1 MRRLKIA
8 HIDTGLNLRGGQ
20 RQMLMLAKGLR
31 ERGHDQLI
39 ACLEGSKLEG
49 RLNREEFRVFT
60 MPSHD
65 PGHAFG
71 TLLWRQQLQTWAPQI
86 LHAHDGRGQTLSWL
100 ASLGLPV
107 RRVASRRVTF
117 LPSDGWTYRFKYGR
131 TCQGVIAVSESIRDL
146 SVQAGVP
153 RERLTVIPDGIELP
167 AKLSSAD
174 EKTQLRA
181 KWQCRDD
188 DFVAGLL
195 GASTPEKG
203 QDVAFEA
210 LALLA
215 GKLPNARLVVAGDQS
230 VVANTGSHQPAGT
243 LNERVIRLAP
253 LEDLASFF
261 PGLDVFLMPSKS
273 EGLGSSA
280 LWAMGFG
287 LPVIATRVGGLPEIV
302 VDNETGWLI
311 PPASPEALADAIL
324 AASHDRAKLIEY
336 GKNGRKRA
344 MGFSADIMVGRT
356 EDLYRYLVSASLP

>member
-1 MRRLKIA
+1 
-8 HIDTGLNLRGGQ
+8 
-20 RQMLMLAKGLR
+20 
-31 ERGHDQLI
+31 
-39 ACLEGSKLEG
+39 
-49 RLNREEFRVFT
+49 

-71 TLLWRQQLQTWAPQI
+71 TLIWRQQLHTWAPQI
-86 LHAHDGRGQTLSWL
+86 LHAHDGRGQTLAGWL
-100 ASLGLPV
+100 PLGLPV
-107 RRVASRRVTF
+107 HRVASRRVTF

-131 TCQGVIAVSESIRDL
+131 TCQAVIAVSESIREL
-146 SVQAGVP
+146 SVQSGVP
-153 RERLTVIPDGIELP
+153 RERITVIPDGIDLP
-167 AKLSSAD
+167 AKLPGAV
-174 EKTQLRA
+174 EKAQLRA
-181 KWQCRDD
+181 KWKCHDD

-203 QDVAFEA
+203 QDVAFKA

-215 GKLPNARLVVAGDQS
+215 GKLPGARLVVAGDQS
-230 VVANTGSHQPAGT
+230 VVTNTSSCEQAGT

-261 PGLDVFLMPSKS
+261 PGLDLFVMPSKS

-311 PPASPEALADAIL
+311 PPGSPEALAEAIL
-324 AASHDRAKLIEY
+324 AASRDRAKLIEY
-336 GKNGRKRA
+336 GRNGRKRA

-356 EDLYRYLVSASLP
+356 EDLYHYLVSSSFP